1 MAYIKQFGIIL
12 GVTFVAEIIRFLVPL
27 PIPAGVYG
35 LVLMLVALKTGLIKL
50 EWVKDAGLFLVGL
63 LQLMFIPAAVGLIDS
78 YAGFS
83 DILPQ
88 SILAVL
94 VSTTLVIAATGVVVQ
109 RALKR
114 TLKRSDKVKNEPS

>member
-12 GVTFVAEIIRFLVPL
+12 GVTFAAEIVRYVVPL

-35 LVLMLVALKTGLIKL
+35 LLMMLGALKAGFIKL
-50 EWVKDAGLFLVGL
+50 EWVKEAGLFLVGL

-78 YAGFS
+78 YTGFR

-88 SILAVL
+88 SIVAVL
-94 VSTTLVIAATGVVVQ
+94 VTTTLVIAVTGAVVQ
-109 RALKR
+109 AIQ
-114 TLKRSDKVKNEPS
+114 KRSEKTGDGQNQ